1 MSDSR
6 TVSGS
11 IEVEHEGR
19 FLTAFKL
26 MEKIGLKEFT
36 VKRDEQNS
44 RDYWLSLYV
53 QCVNATYRSLP
64 EHLKRPG

>member
-26 MEKIGLKEFT
+26 MEKIATEEFT
-36 VKRDEQNS
+36 GTKNEQKS
-44 RDYWLSLYV
+44 RNYWLVLYV
-53 QCVNATYRSLP
+53 QCVSATYGRLP
-64 EHLKRPG
+64 QKS